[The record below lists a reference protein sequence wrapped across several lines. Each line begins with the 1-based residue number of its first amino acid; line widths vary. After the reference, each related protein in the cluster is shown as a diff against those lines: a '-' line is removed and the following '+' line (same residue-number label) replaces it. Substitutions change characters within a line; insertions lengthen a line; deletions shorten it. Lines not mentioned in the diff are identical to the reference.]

1 MSIAGLV
8 LGLLAFVA
16 VLRAL
21 KTQQIASEV
30 IGTSQQALG
39 VLTDPNLS
47 DDEKEASVRRAALR
61 LFGNFLSITAIA
73 IAAVAASALLV
84 WTGAAAG
91 LYTLNAA
98 VDLAMGW
105 PFILVSS
112 VAIIIVWVAL
122 ERHRKPTETTAAT
135 AREEMPYG
143 PLDKALHNIAFASPQ
158 RQRKLANLETAL
170 YRRRLAPD
178 ASARPVFV
186 TSLPR
191 AGTTMLLEALAQ
203 HPDFASATYRH
214 MPFPLA
220 PLLWG
225 GFSGVFRKTGGKAE
239 RAHGDGIAVG
249 LDSPE
254 AFEEAVWMA
263 FWPAHYRSNRIR
275 PWGAEERNPEFEQF
289 FRTHQAKIVATTPG
303 ATRYLSKNNAN
314 IARLPLLEALH
325 PDASIVIPVREPD
338 AQVHSLMRQH
348 RHFSNLHARE
358 PFARQYME
366 SIGHF
371 EFGEALRPIDFGGE
385 ALDPARAD
393 GAEFWLRYWISAFEG
408 MLASAGGRAIFVDY
422 QALCRSPERHLA
434 CLGEAIGLNDP
445 DALTAQAAAFRPPKP
460 SPAVSNVPDA
470 LAKRARELHAEL
482 CRGAANRET
491 GRQQ

>member
-8 LGLLAFVA
+8 LGLMAFVA
-16 VLRAL
+16 VLRVLNA
-21 KTQQIASEV
+21 QQIALEV
-30 IGTSQQALG
+30 IGTSQDALG
-39 VLTDPNLS
+39 VLTDPDLS

-84 WTGAAAG
+84 WAGAAADF
-91 LYTLNAA
+91 YTLTAA
-98 VDLAMGW
+98 IDLATGW

-112 VAIIIVWVAL
+112 AAVVIVWVAL
-122 ERHRKPTETTAAT
+122 ERRRKPTETAAAA
-135 AREEMPYG
+135 ARDEMPYG
-143 PLDKALHNIAFASPQ
+143 PLDKALHNFAFASPE
-158 RQRKLANLETAL
+158 RQRRLANLETAL

-214 MPFPLA
+214 MPLPLA

-225 GFSGVFRKTGGKAE
+225 GFSGVFRKSGGKAE
-239 RAHGDGIAVG
+239 RAHGDGIEVG

-254 AFEEAVWMA
+254 AFEEAVWLA
-263 FWPAHYRSNRIR
+263 FWPEHYRDNRIR
-275 PWGAEERNPEFEQF
+275 PWGAEERNPEFEAF
-289 FRTHQAKIVATTPG
+289 FRTHLAKIVATKPG

-325 PDASIVIPVREPD
+325 PDASILIPVRDPS
-338 AQVHSLMRQH
+338 AQVHSLLRQH
-348 RHFSNLHARE
+348 RHFSALHVRE

-371 EFGEALRPIDFGGE
+371 EFGGALRPIDLGGE
-385 ALDPARAD
+385 VLDPAGAD
-393 GAEFWLRYWISAFEG
+393 CTEFWFRYWIGIFEG
-408 MLASAGGRAIFVDY
+408 MLATAGGRAMFVDY
-422 QALCRSPERHLA
+422 HALCRSPERHLA
-434 CLGEAIGLNDP
+434 RLGEAIGLNDP
-445 DALTAQAAAFRPPKP
+445 AALAAQATAFRPPRP
-460 SPAVSNVPDA
+460 SPPLPDLPDA
-470 LAKRARELHAEL
+470 IARRATELYAEL
-482 CRGAANRET
+482 CRNAVNQGTCR
-491 GRQQ
+491 